1 MALENLNKQEFAIQ
15 VQQELDDLTPDQA
28 KDDVKFQ
35 NTDEILSDVKDLT
48 DTFEINKKIFVW
60 KNFIAV
66 KNVFQNVCWK
76 NFDQIKME
84 DIFRLSDAKKS
95 QLAREITALKIPDF
109 DLKLPWKDGKSVN
122 INAKYFY
129 DFFQNG
135 ITLTE
140 ENLKAYIRS
149 KKLELG
155 TSTDKNDNKISKII
169 WEIDIDNNSN
179 LIYILWQMQS
189 NIREKSK
196 REYKKMFKWDVPPM
210 QKVYS
215 FATWDLSG
223 TTAIGWEQNTGRWYF
238 KYDLKEKN
246 QMVSNLRFWSKKW
259 PAEIWISAV
268 WTNGELWWWY
278 VYISLGKNETI
289 KLDYSANWLNLI
301 GKLPDWVQW
310 KDWILTI
317 PNRSPYKDNPM
328 EIKTESKEFSTGGYD
343 DILFNFTCKNIGIW
357 IATPMFDEGISKNLW
372 LWEYKTDI
380 NEKNRILWGISAITD
395 DISMAFA
402 DNIPINIWVSVDKNK
417 FDESKISDFMKNTEN
432 VGLNSVMYNVT
443 NQNEQAKIRE
453 KLTQAFNN
461 ISKQIESSNFEWDEI
476 GKDAEK
482 RLAKCRFWEVMDIA
496 LKDKNF
502 RSQLASWKIKI
513 NPNFYIGDRWN
524 RNISVSCNEEDMI
537 LHITK

>member
-196 REYKKMFKWDVPPM
+196 REYRKMFKWDVPPM

-289 KLDYSANWLNLI
+289 KLDYSSNWLNLI

-357 IATPMFDEGISKNLW
+357 IATPMFDEGISKNFW
-372 LWEYKTDI
+372 LWEYKTSAK
-380 NEKNRILWGISAITD
+380 EKWEILWCISSITD
-395 DISMAFA
+395 DVIDSFA
-402 DNIPINIWVSVDKNK
+402 TNIPVNINISVDKTPFKKDEIDK
-417 FDESKISDFMKNTEN
+417 FIQGTDNIWWDSINYNIIDKKQQDILVKKIN
-432 VGLNSVMYNVT
+432 
-443 NQNEQAKIRE
+443 
-453 KLTQAFNN
+453 QAFEDF
-461 ISKQIESSNFEWDEI
+461 SKQVESADFWWDADWKQAEI
-476 GKDAEK
+476 

>member
-189 NIREKSK
+189 NIRKKSK
-196 REYKKMFKWDVPPM
+196 IEYRKMFKWDVPPM

-310 KDWILTI
+310 KDWVLTI
-317 PNRSPYKDNPM
+317 PNRSPYRDNPM

-343 DILFNFTCKNIGIW
+343 DILFNFTCKNIGI
-357 IATPMFDEGISKNLW
+357 ATPIFDTGISKSFW
-372 LWEYKTDI
+372 LWEYKTSAK
-380 NEKNRILWGISAITD
+380 EKWEILWCISSITD
-395 DISMAFA
+395 DVIDSFA
-402 DNIPINIWVSVDKNK
+402 TNIPVNINISVDKTPFKKDEIDK
-417 FDESKISDFMKNTEN
+417 FIQGTDNIWWDSINYNIIDKKQQDILFKKIN
-432 VGLNSVMYNVT
+432 
-443 NQNEQAKIRE
+443 
-453 KLTQAFNN
+453 QAFEDF
-461 ISKQIESSNFEWDEI
+461 SKQVESADFWWDSDWKQAEI
-476 GKDAEK
+476 

-513 NPNFYIGDRWN
+513 NSKFYIGDRWN